1 MRSTASASASASD
14 RLPIRGADRR
24 PARVRP
30 YSLTGGR
37 TRFTQVLHVETF
49 VAALDTRASQP
60 QMSDGG
66 VPDDRIP
73 DDRIPDDRMP
83 DDRMPEMPAIVE
95 VCRRMRTIAEI
106 SALLKLPLGVVRVLV
121 SDLADQGR
129 IRVYGTGHGPGRP
142 ERALLERVLSG
153 LRRL

>member
-1 MRSTASASASASD
+1 MRSPASD

-37 TRFTQVLHVETF
+37 TRFAHVLLVESF
-49 VAALDTRASQP
+49 VATLDPSAK
-60 QMSDGG
+60 
-66 VPDDRIP
+66 VPAARPDRV
-73 DDRIPDDRMP
+73 
-83 DDRMPEMPAIVE
+83 PEMRAIVE
-95 VCRRMRTIAEI
+95 LCRRMRTVAEI
-106 SALLKLPLGVVRVLV
+106 AALLRLPLGVVRVLV

-129 IRVYGTGHGPGRP
+129 IRVYGTGHGIGRP
-142 ERALLERVLSG
+142 DRALLERVLSG

>member
-1 MRSTASASASASD
+1 MRSTASD

-49 VAALDTRASQP
+49 VAALDARVSSP
-60 QMSDGG
+60 QLPGGPDGG
-66 VPDDRIP
+66 ADGGAGNAADGPS
-73 DDRIPDDRMP
+73 
-83 DDRMPEMPAIVE
+83 DRMPEMPAIVE

-106 SALLKLPLGVVRVLV
+106 AALLKLPLGVVRVLV

-129 IRVYGTGHGPGRP
+129 VRVYGTGHGPGRP
-142 ERALLERVLSG
+142 DRALLERVLSG

>member
-1 MRSTASASASASD
+1 MRSPASD

-37 TRFTQVLHVETF
+37 TRFAQVLHVETF
-49 VAALDTRASQP
+49 VAALETKASDP
-60 QMSDGG
+60 RK
-66 VPDDRIP
+66 P
-73 DDRIPDDRMP
+73 
-83 DDRMPEMPAIVE
+83 DRMPEMPAIVE

-106 SALLKLPLGVVRVLV
+106 AALLKLPLGVVRVLV

-129 IRVYGTGHGPGRP
+129 IRVYGTGHGNGRP
-142 ERALLERVLSG
+142 DRALLERVLSG
-153 LRRL
+153 LSRL

>member
-1 MRSTASASASASD
+1 MRRPASD

-24 PARVRP
+24 TARVRP

-49 VAALDTRASQP
+49 VAALETKASEP
-60 QMSDGG
+60 QT
-66 VPDDRIP
+66 P
-73 DDRIPDDRMP
+73 
-83 DDRMPEMPAIVE
+83 DRMPEMPAIVE

-106 SALLKLPLGVVRVLV
+106 AALLKLPLGVVRVLV

-129 IRVYGTGHGPGRP
+129 IRVYGTGHGTGRP

>member
-1 MRSTASASASASD
+1 MRSPASD

-49 VAALDTRASQP
+49 VAALDTKVSEPRKP
-60 QMSDGG
+60 
-66 VPDDRIP
+66 
-73 DDRIPDDRMP
+73 
-83 DDRMPEMPAIVE
+83 DRMPEMPAIVE

-106 SALLKLPLGVVRVLV
+106 AALLKLPLGVVRVLV

-129 IRVYGTGHGPGRP
+129 IRVYGTGHGNGRP
-142 ERALLERVLSG
+142 DRALLERVLSG